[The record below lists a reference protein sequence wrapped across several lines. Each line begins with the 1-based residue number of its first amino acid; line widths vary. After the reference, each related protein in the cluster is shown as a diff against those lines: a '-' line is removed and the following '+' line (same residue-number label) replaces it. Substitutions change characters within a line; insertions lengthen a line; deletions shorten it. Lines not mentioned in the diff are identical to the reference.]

1 MWSQRR
7 GWGLKS
13 GEQASWTVALAGMIG
28 AQARRSGPASPQ
40 SGFLAGPGGGRGSLG
55 AQHLCQSLAGV
66 WAEGLDREWTPGLE
80 RKFKWFVG
88 LPPQHLTMD
97 FFVPLLVSGHGARV
111 LGAGGVRYP
120 TGVLSG

>member
-1 MWSQRR
+1 MV
-7 GWGLKS
+7 
-13 GEQASWTVALAGMIG
+13 SWRALEEAE
-28 AQARRSGPASPQ
+28 GPWEPRIYANA
-40 SGFLAGPGGGRGSLG
+40 F
-55 AQHLCQSLAGV
+55 AGV

-97 FFVPLLVSGHGARV
+97 FFVPLLVSGRGARV